1 MWLRFFFHFCLPEP
15 CGWMIPNCH
24 DHIFQYGL
32 NAPFLLSCPPLH
44 ALLQS
49 PRSIHRCLR
58 ILSKM
63 KLDFN
68 IIAPIWTNHRMSK
81 EMSFTSVCKAA
92 TRLGASW
99 LKVSSA
105 QGVFYRWALDHTT
118 TRSTKVAAKMMLMH
132 FGEIMHQLKAVT
144 QAPEHLDPAVQR
156 AHDFMNW
163 KQDAKRRKNPT
174 RIATFLE
181 RTSAVCTPVPQYEFH
196 SAVSTTMQRIQLRS
210 LAKG

>member
-1 MWLRFFFHFCLPEP
+1 MIIRWDSESIEP
-15 CGWMIPNCH
+15 LMREIEEWEMDRSNSQNPQKGCW
-24 DHIFQYGL
+24 Q
-32 NAPFLLSCPPLH
+32 AEARTTFLLSCPPLH

-105 QGVFYRWALDHTT
+105 QGVFYRSELWDLSGRWALDHTT

-163 KQDAKRRKNPT
+163 KQDAKRCKN
-174 RIATFLE
+174 RS
-181 RTSAVCTPVPQYEFH
+181 RSQH
-196 SAVSTTMQRIQLRS
+196 S
-210 LAKG
+210 

>member
-1 MWLRFFFHFCLPEP
+1 MTT
-15 CGWMIPNCH
+15 
-24 DHIFQYGL
+24 
-32 NAPFLLSCPPLH
+32 FLLSCPPP

-105 QGVFYRWALDHTT
+105 QGVFYRSELWDLSGRWALDHTT

-144 QAPEHLDPAVQR
+144 QARWWLFSVHLSLSITCSWSSRPEGR
-156 AHDFMNW
+156 W
-163 KQDAKRRKNPT
+163 QDGREAPQESQQ
-174 RIATFLE
+174 IATFLGQ
-181 RTSAVCTPVPQYEFH
+181 TSAVCTPVPQYEFH
-196 SAVSTTMQRIQLRS
+196 SAVSTTMQRIQPRS
-210 LAKG
+210 LAKGFDV

>member
-1 MWLRFFFHFCLPEP
+1 MTT
-15 CGWMIPNCH
+15 
-24 DHIFQYGL
+24 
-32 NAPFLLSCPPLH
+32 FLLSCPPP

-105 QGVFYRWALDHTT
+105 QGVFYRSELWDLSGRWALDHTT
-118 TRSTKVAAKMMLMH
+118 TRSTKVAAKNDADAFRRNYAPVEGRDSGQVMTLLCPP
-132 FGEIMHQLKAVT
+132 F
-144 QAPEHLDPAVQR
+144 PEHNLLLIQPSRGQ
-156 AHDFMNW
+156 MT
-163 KQDAKRRKNPT
+163 RRPRSAT
-174 RIATFLE
+174 RIPADRNILRTNFCSLHPCDSIRVPFCCLHHDATDPTE
-181 RTSAVCTPVPQYEFH
+181 VPC
-196 SAVSTTMQRIQLRS
+196 
-210 LAKG
+210 